1 MTERNLRE
9 FDKITRREG
18 GGPGDRDRPL
28 SPGVSSIKSSR
39 SLHELGL
46 GNYPYPEIPASTKL
60 TRSQERQ
67 SLQNLN
73 NRLAG
78 YIDKVNSGRIAQNM
92 IFYVFPFNFYL
103 FLHAVASQA
112 LASVSNW

>member
-1 MTERNLRE
+1 MPRGQVGQGKPPHRMTESNLKK
-9 FDKITRREG
+9 FDKMTSREG
-18 GGPGDRDRPL
+18 PGVERERPL

-46 GNYPYPEIPASTKL
+46 ADYPYPDIPTAPTAKL

-78 YIDKVNSGRIAQNM
+78 YIDKVELKLISLCTNICTTGQKPRA
-92 IFYVFPFNFYL
+92 
-103 FLHAVASQA
+103 
-112 LASVSNW
+112 

>member
-9 FDKITRREG
+9 FDKMTRR
-18 GGPGDRDRPL
+18 PGTAEKERPM

-46 GNYPYPEIPASTKL
+46 GNYPYPEIPTASTAKL

-78 YIDKVNSGRIAQNM
+78 YIDKVGLGLQLYYDVNVNICRLEVWSMTTQN
-92 IFYVFPFNFYL
+92 
-103 FLHAVASQA
+103 
-112 LASVSNW
+112 

>member
-1 MTERNLRE
+1 MNQGPQRMTERNLRE

-78 YIDKVNSGRIAQNM
+78 YIDKVNMGLIATKYDILRVSLQLLS
-92 IFYVFPFNFYL
+92 VFTRSSL
-103 FLHAVASQA
+103 
-112 LASVSNW
+112 